1 MFERQVTSLLTHLL
15 GNYVE
20 PSCFRHDKVNVGV
33 WSGYVVLQHLELQ
46 RKIYPDL
53 GVAVVRGV
61 LGQITI
67 KIPWNRLVYD
77 SVLVT
82 IDDVYIL
89 LRNVNREDLVPPT
102 AEMEQVLKK
111 KLIEELYQ
119 AKLDTDN
126 AAVDDSFLLR
136 LRTKIIDNLE
146 FHIRRIHIRF
156 QDASSGDHP
165 YTFGLT
171 MESLHVQSTDSNWQP
186 SYVDASTTK
195 EPMIYKSFE
204 LNHLSLYLNPDCAL
218 HGHEF
223 FDGAAC
229 SLDQFTEAFSRS
241 IPQRIDLTRP
251 PPTPQGE
258 TKHHYILKPVNASAH
273 LKMKRDYNDNQ
284 PAVPNM
290 DLQVLIDEVA
300 LQLEESQYCDLLFLR
315 SAIKTSQQAKLYE
328 KYHRYRPI
336 KSVFE
341 DPRAWWKYAIQ
352 CIKSDV
358 EQKHSAWSWMGIRER
373 RDDKKQYVTLWHT
386 LQLANM
392 PEHFLGEEQV
402 RVLQAELD
410 AIETRRSVED
420 ILLFRYLADVE
431 MKKQHPAE
439 MKTSAAQV
447 STASSYSLW
456 NLVRW
461 SGADSTRKS
470 ETADDMERQ
479 ELYRILGYD
488 PMDKAIAAHEYSVI
502 SIQLN
507 QGSITLL
514 NDPETKF
521 LRTSSQYNRSYNPQP
536 FFTALFAQ
544 VQTDIINV
552 ADSNLKME
560 LSLQVMELY
569 DESMDGHC
577 ILKRRVPVS
586 TLSVEITML
595 TPVFRMSYESNAS
608 TDEQMLKLF
617 MEPLEIIYSPTAM
630 CWMHLSTFSTAPEA
644 LGLWAEMEMQAVNE
658 FVNFKARTEAKVEYA
673 MANRIP
679 IAVDVRIQAPVIIL
693 PALDGEMLH
702 CARLILD
709 LGHVHFRT
717 ERLSNLDVDVM
728 SSTHSRSKNSSALL
742 SSSNM
747 FAKQLTDEAE
757 SGEGATRWKE
767 EFYDKFTCG
776 MSNLHVMLLP
786 PSVPYSPELL
796 MHSTTPFSLVD
807 PFHINVTLRKSVLPL
822 DATLYQLYIH
832 ADLPALSIHL
842 SVGQYQHLSKVLA
855 GFKKQETMQATTMP
869 MKSPVFPFTPRQ
881 KDNTTEDYE
890 ETQSVMSDDT
900 WFSVEYGSDA
910 EEQTVQDR
918 LSLLTTIN
926 QASEAPG
933 PKSPPRLT
941 FKVPE
946 RSKPRIVRKVLDRRV
961 CVCTVTIPIIQI
973 HLMKT
978 EDEAAGRVT
987 GLVEGIKLRFAKR
1000 TLSTALRLRLASLA
1014 IDDHAENLPT
1024 HHVLFSCSTTPA
1036 MPFTS
1041 ILPKSIRKTSLRRK
1055 VAVML
1060 PSVAAEEAVDLLDI
1074 NLTSEANEA
1083 SQLDMTFGHLH
1094 VQFDQSRIAALVM
1107 QIMPLLHEEDDP
1119 MESIPPLSLEDAI
1132 HEIPISLTESVRQDL
1147 EKARHSLLHQAKKE
1161 ETTENRSSIYR
1172 IKLHVHSVSVCFSN
1186 HMENI
1191 MSMALLDAR
1200 LQGTLAPSSVEFKGH
1215 LGNLHVIDLVS
1226 SDLLHM
1232 KRKDKRYM
1240 FQEVLGMSPPET
1252 NPPPPVLT
1260 VSMNQTLDKGRIQVT
1275 VQRIRCVLSTRF
1287 LLKTLHYVYEGN
1299 LMEVLSHSKR
1309 PPTPQHRPTPM
1320 TSTRDVFFSPALTF
1334 DTRQL
1339 QRPRPIP
1346 PPPSTSTTEWQIDL
1360 ELHEPHIVVPLHKSP
1375 NQASLEVNHGIV
1387 LELGHIK
1394 ASWNQAKTT
1403 FTTKNFTLR
1412 SLHDEFEF
1420 LRPLHVDLEVHQGKV
1435 RVHLSPMNFQ
1445 LSEMHS
1451 AMLVETY
1458 FQGYMPLLLYHQPTS
1473 STSSPTSTSSLHMSL
1488 MCDGIGLSLLSVH
1501 SDLDCF
1507 ESEELAQGLVFDMFM
1522 LQPYDLTP
1530 IASLTLEGIK
1540 LGVKKDQN
1548 TAVDLSIAQIALQNT
1563 VISPGSK
1570 VQYRHNI
1577 DKSTHSLWF
1586 ESQAFRVAVDA
1597 PFLTRMVV
1605 VCLEAMSNVEHAMA
1619 RHQNQAVSELASS
1632 VYDDVSEY
1640 QWTERGRSNSIA
1652 SSIHMTATAPTPVVW
1667 NFDVSCKLVQ
1677 VECGPLVLAAQV
1689 ACKKDQNQLY
1699 MKLQQVL
1706 VQTAQSTLLHPVEIV
1721 LRHYSQ
1727 SSMDPSIERN
1737 LSPYHSHVPD
1747 TLLFSSVQCT
1757 PLTVSFHLQDVDV
1770 VVDSIS
1776 KLTTLAK
1783 SLDRIHQQLRPVTV
1797 EGLQHAMSIGDNV
1810 VILDGLD
1817 YSLQL
1822 LNDTNPP
1829 PTKPW
1834 QHVCID
1840 LPSITVSVEAY
1851 SASVLSLN
1859 IEPSEFEWIG
1869 TPQVLSM
1876 TWKWQLDATYLN
1888 NRLLEME
1895 PLLESMTMHLKLWQI
1910 IDATPLQIKL
1920 KSVDEMKL
1928 NCTFALLETCR
1939 LLSRMTLEKELAS
1952 IVIKNETG
1960 VTFKVWT
1967 LSGPKEMVPGQE
1979 HPLQPTSTIHIR
1991 FPEYKQLEIPTSE
2004 VGTRTYRLPSTTLGS
2019 AVNCVIDISVERGC
2033 KFVVVQS
2040 TWLMQNKTSTPL
2052 QIQLVFPTGG
2062 IIPRPPYHCSL
2073 QPLESHAI
2081 PMSMVSFRG
2090 TRIYVKPNGV
2100 QTWTLVDQHAIHCD
2114 SSFVLYT
2121 SWDETNRRVLS
2132 FCAPLVLYNV
2142 MPTEMDF
2149 RLASAPG
2156 KFESGKLGVGEK
2168 FIYHG
2173 SEHDS
2178 LTLEIRTKG
2187 FSWSQATEMISGTIS
2202 MIDPTNHSVL
2212 LVHVDVDTSK
2222 SGQWES
2228 GLELEYQH
2236 ELAMLGPEHIN
2247 PFAAGQ
2253 AMPCKDEPADRPP
2266 SPHAV
2271 KRKHQLLPSIPPNR
2285 GLLDLIPKKVSIAS
2299 TDAPL
2304 LAVCHT
2310 HQRQGILK
2318 IQLRLK
2324 GKGSAWSNVISCHIS
2339 GANGECTIQENGRA
2353 YVVGFVLEHGQGW
2366 YDRTQVLTLVPRF
2379 LLINALDEYALD
2391 ILLDE
2396 TSSASATLEKSA
2408 QMPWHFTHSQ
2418 QKHTIRIRFAAPGWV
2433 WSGSFNLHSTGDQT
2447 LRLRNTMDRT
2457 SYLIRISIKLEG
2469 PQYRIVFRSSTN
2481 VPPYRIEN
2489 FSLETIR
2496 IHQSRVRISDILLP
2510 HQTCEYTWDE
2520 PLKLHL
2526 LVVDMLPSQADDNSR
2541 PIRIGVFSMDEI
2553 TQFPTKSLAVEVR
2566 ADGPTRVLRLT
2577 DFTPFPKLAAKREAT
2592 MGATL
2597 DLVAPV
2603 VDLQVKLHSFSVS
2616 LVDSKPS
2623 ELLYISWNTLGFQAT
2638 WTKEMAHLSLHAS
2651 VHSMQIDNQVRT
2663 TRYPVLLNFTESP
2676 ALQATVVRETT
2687 YSSIEFLRYVNVELQ
2702 PMRWRIDGALI
2713 NSLASMF
2720 ASHMNVEKTKEP
2732 TTKDRLR
2739 DFEAST
2745 RGLLDLPTEK
2755 TMSKK
2760 LYFEKFE
2767 LAPIQATLSYA
2778 TSSDPTND
2786 VQVAGVR
2793 QILQAAGRTLTKIHN
2808 APLNWRALKW
2818 QHMFVP
2824 RETMLNQMSL
2834 HYQHE
2839 AYRQAYLLLG
2849 SVDVLGNPVKVWYN
2863 LRGGLAA
2870 FVWEP
2875 LRGWQESPQAF
2886 GIGLVKGTTL
2896 LFRALVYAVLDF
2908 NTRIAS
2914 SILLGLTDACQRVDT
2929 YTGYPVA
2936 KTLYQDIAQGASGV
2950 VVSPMHAY
2958 DLQGW
2963 SGLVPGVLAG
2973 LIGLVIKPLRGI
2985 TQSVVNT
2992 TTILRDGIQYD
3003 TQSYVMRTRPP
3014 RYIDP
3019 RTHLLT
3025 SYSYV
3030 HSSGEDIK
3038 YNIAQA
3044 RHEDYIGH
3052 VMSPER
3058 SQCWLVTKHRVLHLH
3073 VHTHPHHSATYT
3085 VRWEILCDELIV
3097 VAYVSPEKIKLFHK
3111 PHDITDLTVPTQL
3124 IEFPPTQALSVYY
3137 MLQQMTS
3144 TIANQA
3150 SNAPLHVHFVDKS
3163 IKN

>member
-102 AEMEQVLKK
+102 AEMEQILKK

-241 IPQRIDLTRP
+241 IPQRIDLTRL

-273 LKMKRDYNDNQ
+273 LKMKRDYNDNK

-461 SGADSTRKS
+461 SGADSTTKS

-488 PMDKAIAAHEYSVI
+488 PMDKSIAAHEYSVI

-855 GFKKQETMQATTMP
+855 GFKKQETKQATTMP

-933 PKSPPRLT
+933 SKSPPRLT

-1060 PSVAAEEAVDLLDI
+1060 PSVAGEEAVDLLDI

-1094 VQFDQSRIAALVM
+1094 VQFDQSRIAVLVM

-1132 HEIPISLTESVRQDL
+1132 YEIPISLTESVRQDL

-1287 LLKTLHYVYEGN
+1287 LLKTLHYVYE
-1299 LMEVLSHSKR
+1299 
-1309 PPTPQHRPTPM
+1309 
-1320 TSTRDVFFSPALTF
+1320 
-1334 DTRQL
+1334 
-1339 QRPRPIP
+1339 
-1346 PPPSTSTTEWQIDL
+1346 
-1360 ELHEPHIVVPLHKSP
+1360 
-1375 NQASLEVNHGIV
+1375 
-1387 LELGHIK
+1387 
-1394 ASWNQAKTT
+1394 
-1403 FTTKNFTLR
+1403 
-1412 SLHDEFEF
+1412 
-1420 LRPLHVDLEVHQGKV
+1420 
-1435 RVHLSPMNFQ
+1435 
-1445 LSEMHS
+1445 
-1451 AMLVETY
+1451 
-1458 FQGYMPLLLYHQPTS
+1458 
-1473 STSSPTSTSSLHMSL
+1473 
-1488 MCDGIGLSLLSVH
+1488 
-1501 SDLDCF
+1501 
-1507 ESEELAQGLVFDMFM
+1507 
-1522 LQPYDLTP
+1522 
-1530 IASLTLEGIK
+1530 ASLTLEGIK

-1677 VECGPLVLAAQV
+1677 VECGSLVLAAQV

-1810 VILDGLD
+1810 VIPDGLD

-1910 IDATPLQIKL
+1910 IDATPLQIEL

-1960 VTFKVWT
+1960 VTFKY
-1967 LSGPKEMVPGQE
+1967 
-1979 HPLQPTSTIHIR
+1979 I
-1991 FPEYKQLEIPTSE
+1991 
-2004 VGTRTYRLPSTTLGS
+2004 
-2019 AVNCVIDISVERGC
+2019 
-2033 KFVVVQS
+2033 
-2040 TWLMQNKTSTPL
+2040 
-2052 QIQLVFPTGG
+2052 
-2062 IIPRPPYHCSL
+2062 CS
-2073 QPLESHAI
+2073 
-2081 PMSMVSFRG
+2081 M
-2090 TRIYVKPNGV
+2090 
-2100 QTWTLVDQHAIHCD
+2100 
-2114 SSFVLYT
+2114 SSFLFNWILGFGHRPVPRKWY
-2121 SWDETNRRVLS
+2121 RVKNI
-2132 FCAPLVLYNV
+2132 LYNQLLL
-2142 MPTEMDF
+2142 F
-2149 RLASAPG
+2149 
-2156 KFESGKLGVGEK
+2156 KF
-2168 FIYHG
+2168 
-2173 SEHDS
+2173 DS
-2178 LTLEIRTKG
+2178 L
-2187 FSWSQATEMISGTIS
+2187 
-2202 MIDPTNHSVL
+2202 N
-2212 LVHVDVDTSK
+2212 TSNWRFLHPK
-2222 SGQWES
+2222 WE
-2228 GLELEYQH
+2228 
-2236 ELAMLGPEHIN
+2236 PEHTVCLR
-2247 PFAAGQ
+2247 Q
-2253 AMPCKDEPADRPP
+2253 
-2266 SPHAV
+2266 H
-2271 KRKHQLLPSIPPNR
+2271 
-2285 GLLDLIPKKVSIAS
+2285 
-2299 TDAPL
+2299 
-2304 LAVCHT
+2304 LA
-2310 HQRQGILK
+2310 L
-2318 IQLRLK
+2318 
-2324 GKGSAWSNVISCHIS
+2324 
-2339 GANGECTIQENGRA
+2339 
-2353 YVVGFVLEHGQGW
+2353 
-2366 YDRTQVLTLVPRF
+2366 
-2379 LLINALDEYALD
+2379 LLIA
-2391 ILLDE
+2391 
-2396 TSSASATLEKSA
+2396 
-2408 QMPWHFTHSQ
+2408 
-2418 QKHTIRIRFAAPGWV
+2418 
-2433 WSGSFNLHSTGDQT
+2433 
-2447 LRLRNTMDRT
+2447 
-2457 SYLIRISIKLEG
+2457 
-2469 PQYRIVFRSSTN
+2469 
-2481 VPPYRIEN
+2481 
-2489 FSLETIR
+2489 
-2496 IHQSRVRISDILLP
+2496 
-2510 HQTCEYTWDE
+2510 
-2520 PLKLHL
+2520 
-2526 LVVDMLPSQADDNSR
+2526 
-2541 PIRIGVFSMDEI
+2541 
-2553 TQFPTKSLAVEVR
+2553 
-2566 ADGPTRVLRLT
+2566 
-2577 DFTPFPKLAAKREAT
+2577 
-2592 MGATL
+2592 
-2597 DLVAPV
+2597 
-2603 VDLQVKLHSFSVS
+2603 
-2616 LVDSKPS
+2616 
-2623 ELLYISWNTLGFQAT
+2623 
-2638 WTKEMAHLSLHAS
+2638 
-2651 VHSMQIDNQVRT
+2651 
-2663 TRYPVLLNFTESP
+2663 
-2676 ALQATVVRETT
+2676 
-2687 YSSIEFLRYVNVELQ
+2687 
-2702 PMRWRIDGALI
+2702 
-2713 NSLASMF
+2713 
-2720 ASHMNVEKTKEP
+2720 
-2732 TTKDRLR
+2732 
-2739 DFEAST
+2739 
-2745 RGLLDLPTEK
+2745 
-2755 TMSKK
+2755 
-2760 LYFEKFE
+2760 
-2767 LAPIQATLSYA
+2767 
-2778 TSSDPTND
+2778 
-2786 VQVAGVR
+2786 
-2793 QILQAAGRTLTKIHN
+2793 
-2808 APLNWRALKW
+2808 
-2818 QHMFVP
+2818 
-2824 RETMLNQMSL
+2824 
-2834 HYQHE
+2834 
-2839 AYRQAYLLLG
+2839 
-2849 SVDVLGNPVKVWYN
+2849 
-2863 LRGGLAA
+2863 
-2870 FVWEP
+2870 
-2875 LRGWQESPQAF
+2875 
-2886 GIGLVKGTTL
+2886 
-2896 LFRALVYAVLDF
+2896 
-2908 NTRIAS
+2908 
-2914 SILLGLTDACQRVDT
+2914 
-2929 YTGYPVA
+2929 
-2936 KTLYQDIAQGASGV
+2936 
-2950 VVSPMHAY
+2950 
-2958 DLQGW
+2958 
-2963 SGLVPGVLAG
+2963 
-2973 LIGLVIKPLRGI
+2973 
-2985 TQSVVNT
+2985 
-2992 TTILRDGIQYD
+2992 
-3003 TQSYVMRTRPP
+3003 
-3014 RYIDP
+3014 
-3019 RTHLLT
+3019 
-3025 SYSYV
+3025 
-3030 HSSGEDIK
+3030 
-3038 YNIAQA
+3038 
-3044 RHEDYIGH
+3044 
-3052 VMSPER
+3052 
-3058 SQCWLVTKHRVLHLH
+3058 
-3073 VHTHPHHSATYT
+3073 
-3085 VRWEILCDELIV
+3085 
-3097 VAYVSPEKIKLFHK
+3097 
-3111 PHDITDLTVPTQL
+3111 
-3124 IEFPPTQALSVYY
+3124 
-3137 MLQQMTS
+3137 
-3144 TIANQA
+3144 
-3150 SNAPLHVHFVDKS
+3150 
-3163 IKN
+3163 

>member
-102 AEMEQVLKK
+102 AEMEQILKK

-241 IPQRIDLTRP
+241 IPQRIDLTRL

-273 LKMKRDYNDNQ
+273 LKMKRDYNDNK

-461 SGADSTRKS
+461 SGADSTTKS

-488 PMDKAIAAHEYSVI
+488 PMDKSIAAHEYSVI

-521 LRTSSQYNRSYNPQP
+521 LRTYKLNNNYSLMI
-536 FFTALFAQ
+536 T
-544 VQTDIINV
+544 
-552 ADSNLKME
+552 

-855 GFKKQETMQATTMP
+855 GFKKQETKQATTMP

-933 PKSPPRLT
+933 SKSPPRLT

-1060 PSVAAEEAVDLLDI
+1060 PSVAGEEAVDLLDI

-1094 VQFDQSRIAALVM
+1094 VQFDQSRIAVLVM

-1132 HEIPISLTESVRQDL
+1132 YEIPISLTESVRQDL

-1287 LLKTLHYVYEGN
+1287 LLKTLHYVYE
-1299 LMEVLSHSKR
+1299 
-1309 PPTPQHRPTPM
+1309 
-1320 TSTRDVFFSPALTF
+1320 
-1334 DTRQL
+1334 
-1339 QRPRPIP
+1339 
-1346 PPPSTSTTEWQIDL
+1346 
-1360 ELHEPHIVVPLHKSP
+1360 
-1375 NQASLEVNHGIV
+1375 
-1387 LELGHIK
+1387 
-1394 ASWNQAKTT
+1394 
-1403 FTTKNFTLR
+1403 
-1412 SLHDEFEF
+1412 
-1420 LRPLHVDLEVHQGKV
+1420 
-1435 RVHLSPMNFQ
+1435 
-1445 LSEMHS
+1445 
-1451 AMLVETY
+1451 
-1458 FQGYMPLLLYHQPTS
+1458 
-1473 STSSPTSTSSLHMSL
+1473 
-1488 MCDGIGLSLLSVH
+1488 
-1501 SDLDCF
+1501 
-1507 ESEELAQGLVFDMFM
+1507 
-1522 LQPYDLTP
+1522 
-1530 IASLTLEGIK
+1530 ASLTLEGIK

-1677 VECGPLVLAAQV
+1677 VECGSLVLAAQV

-1810 VILDGLD
+1810 VIPDGLD

-1910 IDATPLQIKL
+1910 IDATPLQIEL

-1960 VTFKVWT
+1960 VTFKY
-1967 LSGPKEMVPGQE
+1967 
-1979 HPLQPTSTIHIR
+1979 I
-1991 FPEYKQLEIPTSE
+1991 
-2004 VGTRTYRLPSTTLGS
+2004 
-2019 AVNCVIDISVERGC
+2019 
-2033 KFVVVQS
+2033 
-2040 TWLMQNKTSTPL
+2040 
-2052 QIQLVFPTGG
+2052 
-2062 IIPRPPYHCSL
+2062 CS
-2073 QPLESHAI
+2073 
-2081 PMSMVSFRG
+2081 M
-2090 TRIYVKPNGV
+2090 
-2100 QTWTLVDQHAIHCD
+2100 
-2114 SSFVLYT
+2114 SSFLFNWILGFGHRPVPRKWY
-2121 SWDETNRRVLS
+2121 RVKNI
-2132 FCAPLVLYNV
+2132 LYNQLLL
-2142 MPTEMDF
+2142 F
-2149 RLASAPG
+2149 
-2156 KFESGKLGVGEK
+2156 KF
-2168 FIYHG
+2168 
-2173 SEHDS
+2173 DS
-2178 LTLEIRTKG
+2178 L
-2187 FSWSQATEMISGTIS
+2187 
-2202 MIDPTNHSVL
+2202 N
-2212 LVHVDVDTSK
+2212 TSNWRFLHPK
-2222 SGQWES
+2222 WE
-2228 GLELEYQH
+2228 
-2236 ELAMLGPEHIN
+2236 PEHTVCLR
-2247 PFAAGQ
+2247 Q
-2253 AMPCKDEPADRPP
+2253 
-2266 SPHAV
+2266 H
-2271 KRKHQLLPSIPPNR
+2271 
-2285 GLLDLIPKKVSIAS
+2285 
-2299 TDAPL
+2299 
-2304 LAVCHT
+2304 LA
-2310 HQRQGILK
+2310 L
-2318 IQLRLK
+2318 
-2324 GKGSAWSNVISCHIS
+2324 
-2339 GANGECTIQENGRA
+2339 
-2353 YVVGFVLEHGQGW
+2353 
-2366 YDRTQVLTLVPRF
+2366 
-2379 LLINALDEYALD
+2379 LLIA
-2391 ILLDE
+2391 
-2396 TSSASATLEKSA
+2396 
-2408 QMPWHFTHSQ
+2408 
-2418 QKHTIRIRFAAPGWV
+2418 
-2433 WSGSFNLHSTGDQT
+2433 
-2447 LRLRNTMDRT
+2447 
-2457 SYLIRISIKLEG
+2457 
-2469 PQYRIVFRSSTN
+2469 
-2481 VPPYRIEN
+2481 
-2489 FSLETIR
+2489 
-2496 IHQSRVRISDILLP
+2496 
-2510 HQTCEYTWDE
+2510 
-2520 PLKLHL
+2520 
-2526 LVVDMLPSQADDNSR
+2526 
-2541 PIRIGVFSMDEI
+2541 
-2553 TQFPTKSLAVEVR
+2553 
-2566 ADGPTRVLRLT
+2566 
-2577 DFTPFPKLAAKREAT
+2577 
-2592 MGATL
+2592 
-2597 DLVAPV
+2597 
-2603 VDLQVKLHSFSVS
+2603 
-2616 LVDSKPS
+2616 
-2623 ELLYISWNTLGFQAT
+2623 
-2638 WTKEMAHLSLHAS
+2638 
-2651 VHSMQIDNQVRT
+2651 
-2663 TRYPVLLNFTESP
+2663 
-2676 ALQATVVRETT
+2676 
-2687 YSSIEFLRYVNVELQ
+2687 
-2702 PMRWRIDGALI
+2702 
-2713 NSLASMF
+2713 
-2720 ASHMNVEKTKEP
+2720 
-2732 TTKDRLR
+2732 
-2739 DFEAST
+2739 
-2745 RGLLDLPTEK
+2745 
-2755 TMSKK
+2755 
-2760 LYFEKFE
+2760 
-2767 LAPIQATLSYA
+2767 
-2778 TSSDPTND
+2778 
-2786 VQVAGVR
+2786 
-2793 QILQAAGRTLTKIHN
+2793 
-2808 APLNWRALKW
+2808 
-2818 QHMFVP
+2818 
-2824 RETMLNQMSL
+2824 
-2834 HYQHE
+2834 
-2839 AYRQAYLLLG
+2839 
-2849 SVDVLGNPVKVWYN
+2849 
-2863 LRGGLAA
+2863 
-2870 FVWEP
+2870 
-2875 LRGWQESPQAF
+2875 
-2886 GIGLVKGTTL
+2886 
-2896 LFRALVYAVLDF
+2896 
-2908 NTRIAS
+2908 
-2914 SILLGLTDACQRVDT
+2914 
-2929 YTGYPVA
+2929 
-2936 KTLYQDIAQGASGV
+2936 
-2950 VVSPMHAY
+2950 
-2958 DLQGW
+2958 
-2963 SGLVPGVLAG
+2963 
-2973 LIGLVIKPLRGI
+2973 
-2985 TQSVVNT
+2985 
-2992 TTILRDGIQYD
+2992 
-3003 TQSYVMRTRPP
+3003 
-3014 RYIDP
+3014 
-3019 RTHLLT
+3019 
-3025 SYSYV
+3025 
-3030 HSSGEDIK
+3030 
-3038 YNIAQA
+3038 
-3044 RHEDYIGH
+3044 
-3052 VMSPER
+3052 
-3058 SQCWLVTKHRVLHLH
+3058 
-3073 VHTHPHHSATYT
+3073 
-3085 VRWEILCDELIV
+3085 
-3097 VAYVSPEKIKLFHK
+3097 
-3111 PHDITDLTVPTQL
+3111 
-3124 IEFPPTQALSVYY
+3124 
-3137 MLQQMTS
+3137 
-3144 TIANQA
+3144 
-3150 SNAPLHVHFVDKS
+3150 
-3163 IKN
+3163 

>member
-102 AEMEQVLKK
+102 AEMEQILKK

-241 IPQRIDLTRP
+241 IPQRIDLTRL

-273 LKMKRDYNDNQ
+273 LKMKRDYNDNK

-373 RDDKKQYVTLWHT
+373 REDKKQYVTLWHT

-461 SGADSTRKS
+461 SGADSTTKS

-488 PMDKAIAAHEYSVI
+488 PMDKSIAAHEYSVI

-855 GFKKQETMQATTMP
+855 GFKKQETKQATTMP

-933 PKSPPRLT
+933 SKSPPRLT

-1060 PSVAAEEAVDLLDI
+1060 PSVAGEEAVDLLDI

-1094 VQFDQSRIAALVM
+1094 VQFDQSRIAVLVM

-1132 HEIPISLTESVRQDL
+1132 YEIPISLTESVRQDL

-1299 LMEVLSHSKR
+1299 FKGLARFLPRHQHL
-1309 PPTPQHRPTPM
+1309 PP
-1320 TSTRDVFFSPALTF
+1320 
-1334 DTRQL
+1334 
-1339 QRPRPIP
+1339 
-1346 PPPSTSTTEWQIDL
+1346 
-1360 ELHEPHIVVPLHKSP
+1360 
-1375 NQASLEVNHGIV
+1375 NG
-1387 LELGHIK
+1387 
-1394 ASWNQAKTT
+1394 
-1403 FTTKNFTLR
+1403 
-1412 SLHDEFEF
+1412 
-1420 LRPLHVDLEVHQGKV
+1420 
-1435 RVHLSPMNFQ
+1435 
-1445 LSEMHS
+1445 
-1451 AMLVETY
+1451 
-1458 FQGYMPLLLYHQPTS
+1458 
-1473 STSSPTSTSSLHMSL
+1473 
-1488 MCDGIGLSLLSVH
+1488 
-1501 SDLDCF
+1501 
-1507 ESEELAQGLVFDMFM
+1507 
-1522 LQPYDLTP
+1522 
-1530 IASLTLEGIK
+1530 
-1540 LGVKKDQN
+1540 
-1548 TAVDLSIAQIALQNT
+1548 
-1563 VISPGSK
+1563 
-1570 VQYRHNI
+1570 
-1577 DKSTHSLWF
+1577 KST
-1586 ESQAFRVAVDA
+1586 
-1597 PFLTRMVV
+1597 
-1605 VCLEAMSNVEHAMA
+1605 
-1619 RHQNQAVSELASS
+1619 
-1632 VYDDVSEY
+1632 
-1640 QWTERGRSNSIA
+1640 
-1652 SSIHMTATAPTPVVW
+1652 
-1667 NFDVSCKLVQ
+1667 
-1677 VECGPLVLAAQV
+1677 
-1689 ACKKDQNQLY
+1689 
-1699 MKLQQVL
+1699 
-1706 VQTAQSTLLHPVEIV
+1706 
-1721 LRHYSQ
+1721 
-1727 SSMDPSIERN
+1727 
-1737 LSPYHSHVPD
+1737 
-1747 TLLFSSVQCT
+1747 
-1757 PLTVSFHLQDVDV
+1757 
-1770 VVDSIS
+1770 
-1776 KLTTLAK
+1776 
-1783 SLDRIHQQLRPVTV
+1783 
-1797 EGLQHAMSIGDNV
+1797 
-1810 VILDGLD
+1810 
-1817 YSLQL
+1817 
-1822 LNDTNPP
+1822 
-1829 PTKPW
+1829 
-1834 QHVCID
+1834 
-1840 LPSITVSVEAY
+1840 
-1851 SASVLSLN
+1851 
-1859 IEPSEFEWIG
+1859 
-1869 TPQVLSM
+1869 
-1876 TWKWQLDATYLN
+1876 
-1888 NRLLEME
+1888 
-1895 PLLESMTMHLKLWQI
+1895 
-1910 IDATPLQIKL
+1910 
-1920 KSVDEMKL
+1920 
-1928 NCTFALLETCR
+1928 
-1939 LLSRMTLEKELAS
+1939 
-1952 IVIKNETG
+1952 
-1960 VTFKVWT
+1960 
-1967 LSGPKEMVPGQE
+1967 
-1979 HPLQPTSTIHIR
+1979 
-1991 FPEYKQLEIPTSE
+1991 
-2004 VGTRTYRLPSTTLGS
+2004 
-2019 AVNCVIDISVERGC
+2019 
-2033 KFVVVQS
+2033 
-2040 TWLMQNKTSTPL
+2040 
-2052 QIQLVFPTGG
+2052 
-2062 IIPRPPYHCSL
+2062 
-2073 QPLESHAI
+2073 
-2081 PMSMVSFRG
+2081 
-2090 TRIYVKPNGV
+2090 
-2100 QTWTLVDQHAIHCD
+2100 
-2114 SSFVLYT
+2114 
-2121 SWDETNRRVLS
+2121 
-2132 FCAPLVLYNV
+2132 
-2142 MPTEMDF
+2142 
-2149 RLASAPG
+2149 
-2156 KFESGKLGVGEK
+2156 
-2168 FIYHG
+2168 
-2173 SEHDS
+2173 
-2178 LTLEIRTKG
+2178 
-2187 FSWSQATEMISGTIS
+2187 
-2202 MIDPTNHSVL
+2202 
-2212 LVHVDVDTSK
+2212 
-2222 SGQWES
+2222 
-2228 GLELEYQH
+2228 
-2236 ELAMLGPEHIN
+2236 
-2247 PFAAGQ
+2247 
-2253 AMPCKDEPADRPP
+2253 
-2266 SPHAV
+2266 
-2271 KRKHQLLPSIPPNR
+2271 
-2285 GLLDLIPKKVSIAS
+2285 
-2299 TDAPL
+2299 
-2304 LAVCHT
+2304 
-2310 HQRQGILK
+2310 
-2318 IQLRLK
+2318 
-2324 GKGSAWSNVISCHIS
+2324 
-2339 GANGECTIQENGRA
+2339 
-2353 YVVGFVLEHGQGW
+2353 
-2366 YDRTQVLTLVPRF
+2366 
-2379 LLINALDEYALD
+2379 
-2391 ILLDE
+2391 
-2396 TSSASATLEKSA
+2396 
-2408 QMPWHFTHSQ
+2408 
-2418 QKHTIRIRFAAPGWV
+2418 
-2433 WSGSFNLHSTGDQT
+2433 
-2447 LRLRNTMDRT
+2447 
-2457 SYLIRISIKLEG
+2457 
-2469 PQYRIVFRSSTN
+2469 
-2481 VPPYRIEN
+2481 
-2489 FSLETIR
+2489 
-2496 IHQSRVRISDILLP
+2496 
-2510 HQTCEYTWDE
+2510 
-2520 PLKLHL
+2520 
-2526 LVVDMLPSQADDNSR
+2526 
-2541 PIRIGVFSMDEI
+2541 
-2553 TQFPTKSLAVEVR
+2553 
-2566 ADGPTRVLRLT
+2566 
-2577 DFTPFPKLAAKREAT
+2577 
-2592 MGATL
+2592 
-2597 DLVAPV
+2597 
-2603 VDLQVKLHSFSVS
+2603 
-2616 LVDSKPS
+2616 
-2623 ELLYISWNTLGFQAT
+2623 
-2638 WTKEMAHLSLHAS
+2638 
-2651 VHSMQIDNQVRT
+2651 
-2663 TRYPVLLNFTESP
+2663 
-2676 ALQATVVRETT
+2676 
-2687 YSSIEFLRYVNVELQ
+2687 
-2702 PMRWRIDGALI
+2702 
-2713 NSLASMF
+2713 
-2720 ASHMNVEKTKEP
+2720 
-2732 TTKDRLR
+2732 
-2739 DFEAST
+2739 
-2745 RGLLDLPTEK
+2745 
-2755 TMSKK
+2755 
-2760 LYFEKFE
+2760 
-2767 LAPIQATLSYA
+2767 
-2778 TSSDPTND
+2778 
-2786 VQVAGVR
+2786 
-2793 QILQAAGRTLTKIHN
+2793 
-2808 APLNWRALKW
+2808 
-2818 QHMFVP
+2818 
-2824 RETMLNQMSL
+2824 
-2834 HYQHE
+2834 
-2839 AYRQAYLLLG
+2839 
-2849 SVDVLGNPVKVWYN
+2849 
-2863 LRGGLAA
+2863 
-2870 FVWEP
+2870 
-2875 LRGWQESPQAF
+2875 
-2886 GIGLVKGTTL
+2886 
-2896 LFRALVYAVLDF
+2896 
-2908 NTRIAS
+2908 
-2914 SILLGLTDACQRVDT
+2914 
-2929 YTGYPVA
+2929 
-2936 KTLYQDIAQGASGV
+2936 
-2950 VVSPMHAY
+2950 
-2958 DLQGW
+2958 
-2963 SGLVPGVLAG
+2963 
-2973 LIGLVIKPLRGI
+2973 
-2985 TQSVVNT
+2985 
-2992 TTILRDGIQYD
+2992 
-3003 TQSYVMRTRPP
+3003 
-3014 RYIDP
+3014 
-3019 RTHLLT
+3019 
-3025 SYSYV
+3025 
-3030 HSSGEDIK
+3030 
-3038 YNIAQA
+3038 
-3044 RHEDYIGH
+3044 
-3052 VMSPER
+3052 
-3058 SQCWLVTKHRVLHLH
+3058 
-3073 VHTHPHHSATYT
+3073 
-3085 VRWEILCDELIV
+3085 
-3097 VAYVSPEKIKLFHK
+3097 
-3111 PHDITDLTVPTQL
+3111 
-3124 IEFPPTQALSVYY
+3124 
-3137 MLQQMTS
+3137 
-3144 TIANQA
+3144 
-3150 SNAPLHVHFVDKS
+3150 
-3163 IKN
+3163 